1 MALSSAE
8 DVQKIYS
15 GNTEVLC
22 LLALT
27 PLGLE
32 ASIYK
37 SPTEWNRFQP
47 ASLLDGIPLSS
58 PTGIAQHLFM
68 NTYSFNAAASAWFQ
82 KTPRGKEK
90 VLRQMFTSKSM
101 QPRQKDMPY
110 HDIAQMMVLD
120 RVVWAIE
127 EPTAGDQEAMRPQRG
142 VSRDEELLTTT
153 ITDAIE
159 SCRNWPSTF
168 VTFMEGWKRREKE
181 KEVPQMIEDVTIS
194 DPIDA
199 SVAILK
205 SLGHRMGVTANDG
218 HLNYVESNFAA
229 AALGLH
235 ALAQVSY

>member
-1 MALSSAE
+1 
-8 DVQKIYS
+8 
-15 GNTEVLC
+15 
-22 LLALT
+22 
-27 PLGLE
+27 
-32 ASIYK
+32 
-37 SPTEWNRFQP
+37 
-47 ASLLDGIPLSS
+47 
-58 PTGIAQHLFM
+58 
-68 NTYSFNAAASAWFQ
+68 
-82 KTPRGKEK
+82 
-90 VLRQMFTSKSM
+90 MFTSKSM

-110 HDIAQMMVLD
+110 HDVAQMMVLD

-159 SCRNWPSTF
+159 SCMNWPSTLA
-168 VTFMEGWKRREKE
+168 TFMEAWKRREKE

-235 ALAQVSY
+235 ALAQVSYRKNAIVQSC